1 MIREI
6 SAMDARKNFG
16 ELLNEVRYLHDR
28 IIIKKAGRPTA
39 ALIDMALFEKLSALD
54 SQPAP
59 SASDPENL
67 PQGDDLQADAAD
79 ASPESASAVYAEK
92 ST

>member
-6 SAMDARKNFG
+6 SAMEARKNFG
-16 ELLNEVRYLHDR
+16 ELLNEVRYLHDQ

-39 ALIDMALFEKLSALD
+39 ALIDMALFEKISELQSTL
-54 SQPAP
+54 AP
-59 SASDPENL
+59 SASDHENI
-67 PQGDDLQADAAD
+67 LQEENVQAVGTEAYAE
-79 ASPESASAVYAEK
+79 PASAAPAGR